1 MIYVAINAMEQIF
14 GGSKTRIEMSRSVGC
29 TLCIT
34 FSLVRPFFLGNR
46 VGAENIEGIALM
58 ACNDPDLMDAD

>member
-1 MIYVAINAMEQIF
+1 
-14 GGSKTRIEMSRSVGC
+14 MSRSVGC

-46 VGAENIEGIALM
+46 VGAENSEGIALM